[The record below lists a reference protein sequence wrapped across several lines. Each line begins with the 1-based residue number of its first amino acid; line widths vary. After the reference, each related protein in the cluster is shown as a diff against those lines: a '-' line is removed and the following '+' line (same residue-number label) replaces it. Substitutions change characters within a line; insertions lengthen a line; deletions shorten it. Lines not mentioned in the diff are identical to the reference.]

1 MLPAIACPIPEN
13 ESQRLDAVRYYEI
26 LDTEPEVEFDAL
38 TRVAAHTFG
47 APIAVVAMLDS
58 DRLWFKSK
66 LGLEVPQLDRK
77 VAFCAHAIMCPREPL
92 VVPDLLNDQR
102 FADNPLVAN
111 APHLRFYAGAPIVDV
126 TGLAL
131 GTIAVIDTK
140 PRTFTDSQRHT
151 LSDFA
156 TLVITAMQ
164 GRRRA
169 LALQRMATTDYL
181 TGIPNRAQF
190 DKTIASEI
198 AYANRSGTCLNVLS
212 LDLDGFKEVNDRFG
226 HGAGDE
232 VLVEV
237 ARRLATEVR
246 MGDMLA
252 RMGGD
257 EFAIITRE
265 DDSEAVAAMA
275 RRLVAAVQ
283 IPITLTTGDQVRVGM
298 SLGIAPYSA
307 ATTTAFVLLK
317 EADKALYEAKSQSK
331 RLQNR
336 A

>member
-169 LALQRMATTDYL
+169 LALQRMATT
-181 TGIPNRAQF
+181 
-190 DKTIASEI
+190 
-198 AYANRSGTCLNVLS
+198 
-212 LDLDGFKEVNDRFG
+212 
-226 HGAGDE
+226 
-232 VLVEV
+232 
-237 ARRLATEVR
+237 
-246 MGDMLA
+246 
-252 RMGGD
+252 
-257 EFAIITRE
+257 
-265 DDSEAVAAMA
+265 
-275 RRLVAAVQ
+275 AAVQ